1 MLPETLSSHPIS
13 LEASILTEPS
23 LLWPRPFPL
32 PAQLFC
38 PWLQWA
44 LGPPDIKVGAR
55 SFTSKPQSLTL
66 SPTAPEGSHL
76 GDEELARGEL
86 PPGHLH
92 LAMAFHLEVLQ
103 LPAPLDHRLDLRLDL
118 ADVES
123 GHGELLLDG
132 PTDLHRLQGAR
143 EGAGALLRETSHPF
157 PSTVLLP
164 AHTTCTGT
172 RVGQMFSQQLLAALC
187 HPPFHTIPL
196 PAFRDPI
203 PTVTL
208 SHL

>member
-1 MLPETLSSHPIS
+1 MLPETLSSDPIS
-13 LEASILTEPS
+13 LEASILAEPS
-23 LLWPRPFPL
+23 LLWPRPFPQ

-44 LGPPDIKVGAR
+44 LGPPNIKVGAR

-132 PTDLHRLQGAR
+132 PTDLHRLRGQGR
-143 EGAGALLRETSHPF
+143 EQF

-187 HPPFHTIPL
+187 HPAFHTIPL
-196 PAFRDPI
+196 SAFRDPI